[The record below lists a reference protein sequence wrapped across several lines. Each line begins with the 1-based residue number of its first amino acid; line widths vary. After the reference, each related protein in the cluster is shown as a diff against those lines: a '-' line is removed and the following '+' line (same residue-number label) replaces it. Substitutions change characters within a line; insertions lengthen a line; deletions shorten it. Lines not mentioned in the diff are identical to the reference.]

1 MGKTLKSFAEWRRQE
16 NLYEYNFYAE
26 QLELY
31 CLSMFK
37 WIGLPNNIS
46 DIFLEKNLFYN
57 GFVIFF
63 KSKTIG
69 GYVVAN
75 ASAIGLNDYEEPIAY
90 HAKGVNKLNE
100 IVKASDCVVIRN
112 NKLWRG
118 NVGNV
123 NFFAKELSNIKKTF
137 DLNLEQLKQPYIIEC
152 SEGQIS
158 TVQNMMEKKQNGE
171 PYIIARKGTLA
182 DKESDDGISLKAI
195 DLKIQNHTRELL
207 EVMNTY
213 ESKAKTHFG
222 INNNNIFKRE
232 RLVSSEP
239 EQNNEEIELNRK
251 LMLDCRL
258 DACAEIKEK
267 FGIEVTCEFVLDSEE
282 IGGDVNVE

>member
-37 WIGLPNNIS
+37 WKLPNNIS
-46 DIFLEKNLFYN
+46 DRFLEKNLFYN
-57 GFVIFF
+57 GFVVFF
-63 KSKTIG
+63 KSKQLG

-100 IVKASDCVVIRN
+100 IVKASDCVVIKN

-152 SEGQIS
+152 DEGQLS

-171 PYIIARKGTLA
+171 PYIIARKETME
-182 DKESDDGISLKAI
+182 KVNITAI
-195 DLKIQNHTRELL
+195 DLKIQNHTRDLL

-213 ESKAKTHFG
+213 ESKAKTYFG
-222 INNNNIFKRE
+222 INNNNIFKKE

-239 EQNNEEIELNRK
+239 NQNNEEIELNRK

-258 DACAEIKEK
+258 EACAEIKDK

>member
-37 WIGLPNNIS
+37 WKLPNNIS
-46 DIFLEKNLFYN
+46 DRFLEKNLFYN

-63 KSKTIG
+63 KSKDF

-75 ASAIGLNDYEEPIAY
+75 ATAIGLNDYEEPIAY

-100 IVKASDCVVIRN
+100 TVKASDCVVIRN

-152 SEGQIS
+152 AEGQLS
-158 TVQNMMEKKQNGE
+158 TVQNMMAKKQNAE
-171 PYIIARKGTLA
+171 PYIIQRPGTM
-182 DKESDDGISLKAI
+182 DGINLTAI

-222 INNNNIFKRE
+222 INNNNIFKKE

-239 EQNNEEIELNRK
+239 NQNNEEVELNRK

-258 DACAEIKEK
+258 EACAEIKEK
-267 FGIEVTCEFVLDSEE
+267 FEIEVTCEFVLDSE
-282 IGGDVNVE
+282 IGGDINVE